1 MKPVVGILCCG
12 FDGKNQFVTD
22 TYVRAVRISGGIP
35 LLIPILPQDF
45 PINSYLDICDGF
57 LLPGGGDFT
66 PFLFNEDPLPGVGQ
80 TNLSVDLFQIHF
92 AEEILKRH
100 LPVIGICRGMQ
111 VLNAACGGSIYQ
123 DLSCQPGDPF
133 LHMQTSQNRSDMWH
147 QIFIAKDSHLHEL
160 TGDTLYTNSF
170 HHQSVHLLGKMSM
183 HVHTLLMAQLR
194 QLKSKDSLLHLA
206 FSGIRNPCFYFS
218 MYAGI
223 VFAFRP
229 VDASRNRLNPFC
241 RAADSAVCG
250 PFRIYV

>member
-111 VLNAACGGSIYQ
+111 VLNAACGGS
-123 DLSCQPGDPF
+123 
-133 LHMQTSQNRSDMWH
+133 R
-147 QIFIAKDSHLHEL
+147 IFPVSPEILFCICRPHRTAAICG
-160 TGDTLYTNSF
+160 T
-170 HHQSVHLLGKMSM
+170 
-183 HVHTLLMAQLR
+183 R
-194 QLKSKDSLLHLA
+194 
-206 FSGIRNPCFYFS
+206 FSSPKTAIFMN
-218 MYAGI
+218 
-223 VFAFRP
+223 
-229 VDASRNRLNPFC
+229 
-241 RAADSAVCG
+241 
-250 PFRIYV
+250 